1 MAGGSPFLSVQNGK
15 LILTIPAGFQFT
27 SMPVKSI
34 PETPGPSASSSSGLE
49 QTSTGTSLQNQPV
62 SLSSAQTS
70 TPFHSSPL
78 IGSSALYCSPE
89 PGALA
94 NPTPGASPNTS
105 DPPTP
110 TPTSVLPSQQTL
122 SPESMLS
129 FSPLSSGVASGPHLI
144 QPAWSPVPL
153 SSSSGL
159 TLFDVRGKGDLPEDP
174 ALLGLPGGESLLLGT
189 PPPSDD
195 MHRESHLEDVEMD
208 GDSKILTQLQSV
220 PVDDDLGL

>member
-1 MAGGSPFLSVQNGK
+1 
-15 LILTIPAGFQFT
+15 
-27 SMPVKSI
+27 MPVKSI
-34 PETPGPSASSSSGLE
+34 PENPCPSTSISGLE

-62 SLSSAQTS
+62 SLSSVQTS
-70 TPFHSSPL
+70 IPFQSSPL

-89 PGALA
+89 PAGLA
-94 NPTPGASPNTS
+94 NPTPGTSPNTS
-105 DPPTP
+105 DSPTP
-110 TPTSVLPSQQTL
+110 TLTSVLPSQQTL

-129 FSPLSSGVASGPHLI
+129 FSPLCSSVASGPHLI

-174 ALLGLPGGESLLLGT
+174 ALLGLPGGESLLLST
-189 PPPSDD
+189 PPPPGDV
-195 MHRESHLEDVEMD
+195 HRESHLDDVEMD

-220 PVDDDLGL
+220 PVDDDLSL

>member
-1 MAGGSPFLSVQNGK
+1 MAGGGPFLSVQNGK

-34 PETPGPSASSSSGLE
+34 PDNSCSSTSSSGLE
-49 QTSTGTSLQNQPV
+49 QTSTGNSLQNQPV
-62 SLSSAQTS
+62 SLSSTQTS
-70 TPFHSSPL
+70 TPFQSSPL

-89 PGALA
+89 PGTLA

-105 DPPTP
+105 DSPTP
-110 TPTSVLPSQQTL
+110 TPTSVLSSQQTL

-129 FSPLSSGVASGPHLI
+129 FSPLSSGVASGLHII
-144 QPAWSPVPL
+144 QPAWSPIPL

-189 PPPSDD
+189 PPPGDD
-195 MHRESHLEDVEMD
+195 VHRESHLDDVDMD

>member
-1 MAGGSPFLSVQNGK
+1 M
-15 LILTIPAGFQFT
+15 PA
-27 SMPVKSI
+27 KSI
-34 PETPGPSASSSSGLE
+34 PEHPGLSANSSSGLE
-49 QTSTGTSLQNQPV
+49 QTSTGTSLQNHPV
-62 SLSSAQTS
+62 SLSSAQTC
-70 TPFHSSPL
+70 TPFQSSPL
-78 IGSSALYCSPE
+78 IGSSALYYSPE

-94 NPTPGASPNTS
+94 NSTPGASPNTS
-105 DPPTP
+105 DSPTP
-110 TPTSVLPSQQTL
+110 TLAAVLPSQQTL

-129 FSPLSSGVASGPHLI
+129 FSPLSSGIASGPHLF

-159 TLFDVRGKGDLPEDP
+159 ALFDGRGKGDLPEDP

-189 PPPSDD
+189 PPPGDD
-195 MHRESHLEDVEMD
+195 RDSHLDDVEMD